1 MSIKITLILIQSL
14 VIHIVCYIS
23 GAAGVFVGEI
33 ASCHVII
40 FEIMYYYT
48 VISLCILGLVFILLI
63 WKLIKP
69 NIDDDFIDERGD
81 II

>member
-1 MSIKITLILIQSL
+1 MKITLILFQSL
-14 VIHIVCYIS
+14 VIDIVCYIS
-23 GAAGVFVGEI
+23 GAAGVFVGEMG
-33 ASCHVII
+33 SCQVIL
-40 FEIMYYYT
+40 FDIMYYYT
-48 VISLCILGLVFILLI
+48 VISLCILGLVFILLL

>member
-1 MSIKITLILIQSL
+1 
-14 VIHIVCYIS
+14 
-23 GAAGVFVGEI
+23 
-33 ASCHVII
+33 
-40 FEIMYYYT
+40 MYYYT
-48 VISLCILGLVFILLI
+48 VISLCILGVVFILFI

>member
-1 MSIKITLILIQSL
+1 M
-14 VIHIVCYIS
+14 
-23 GAAGVFVGEI
+23 
-33 ASCHVII
+33 ASCHMII

-48 VISLCILGLVFILLI
+48 VISLCILGVVFILFI